1 MLNQICTWRA
11 VSFNE
16 GKIVDAKANSH
27 SDTKTFREVIK
38 VNSAISE
45 FSASMT
51 GFAVVIS
58 ITSSANFLLDVLSEL
73 DNKQADK
80 QGLRNL
86 KDKFF

>member
-16 GKIVDAKANSH
+16 GKIVDAEANSH

-38 VNSAISE
+38 ANSATSE

-51 GFAVVIS
+51 EFAVVIS

-86 KDKFF
+86 KDKIF